1 MSHVGQL
8 KQKYRKL
15 DHIHAD
21 DISIISKGG
30 WSTTHKRKVDQVT
43 PEGDIFSPLLWLL
56 IIIGILRGR
65 GVGIVDSA
73 DDVGMQWL
81 LQDI

>member
-8 KQKYRKL
+8 KQKFRKL
-15 DHIHAD
+15 DHINAD
-21 DISIISKGG
+21 DRSIISKRG
-30 WSTTHKRKVDQVT
+30 WSTTLKRKVDQVT